1 MIIELINEKD
11 QIIEKTIT
19 GTYCKTCNKYYIVES
34 LFKEVLRFGMPNCNI
49 EIYDMLSEGYG
60 YNQELK
66 EKSILKEFG
75 YSVGKK
81 ENLTEKERQHIL
93 GYLIDYEILSKSR
106 IISYLEYFISQREYS
121 TKDFS
126 LAINKLQKDLN
137 FVNEY
142 RKGDFRKVFIKNI
155 KIRK

>member
-1 MIIELINEKD
+1 M
-11 QIIEKTIT
+11 
-19 GTYCKTCNKYYIVES
+19 
-34 LFKEVLRFGMPNCNI
+34 
-49 EIYDMLSEGYG
+49 
-60 YNQELK
+60 
-66 EKSILKEFG
+66 
-75 YSVGKK
+75 
-81 ENLTEKERQHIL
+81 TEKERQHIL

-126 LAINKLQKDLN
+126 LAINKWQKDLN